1 MGRHLAQSL
10 LHFSPTSNFM
20 AWAFKLATAFPH
32 RRNDYLPSVRAAYGR
47 LAFPYV
53 GIQEHLMAAVCEI
66 KSGLWL

>member
-1 MGRHLAQSL
+1 MGRHLAQCL

-20 AWAFKLATAFPH
+20 AWALAI
-32 RRNDYLPSVRAAYGR
+32 
-47 LAFPYV
+47 AFPYV